1 MCVCVCVCVRACVCE
16 CVSVAPTC
24 CLQRA
29 RSTWLE
35 PPPPVLCVRICCS
48 APVMRHK
55 QTKVQMESKWLTPS
69 LPPLLHALPSPLRT
83 CVCMCVCVCVCVC
96 VVPMTRKVCA
106 VAQMHKTTATN
117 RTGRRRSRQLR
128 SRTSERRVQ
137 MQEETRISECSKHIH
152 FQCKLWNAWQAS
164 TQANQMPQ
172 QGTG

>member
-96 VVPMTRKVCA
+96 GANDAKSVRGCA
-106 VAQMHKTTATN
+106 DAQDHSDEPYGPASLQAAAQSHVGTQSAN
-117 RTGRRRSRQLR
+117 AGRDAHQ
-128 SRTSERRVQ
+128 
-137 MQEETRISECSKHIH
+137 
-152 FQCKLWNAWQAS
+152 
-164 TQANQMPQ
+164 
-172 QGTG
+172 